1 MLSGESRHT
10 GSRRCIAWAATILL
24 AAGVSTFAQD
34 DPGESPATGEITV
47 DIGNAYVW
55 RGQRLSRGAVAQFV
69 LAGEFRGFA
78 ASVWSNF
85 DPSEYPRGSG
95 SRRTFTETD
104 LSLSYGRPVGRG
116 TLTGGFVYYSLRGG
130 RDTSELF
137 VGYELDLPLRPS
149 ATLYVDADEGK
160 GAFLILGADESLTF
174 TRGVSLDLQV
184 EVGFNLR
191 NRVMGEDAEGRPFSA
206 PYHAGLSGLAT
217 IPIWRGLALTAGLGF
232 SVPLSGRASE
242 AIASASYSENTR
254 SAAFGSLGLTASFAP
269 VP

>member
-1 MLSGESRHT
+1 MLSGGSRHT

-24 AAGVSTFAQD
+24 AAGASAFAQD

-95 SRRTFTETD
+95 SRSNFTETD
-104 LSLSYGRPVGRG
+104 LALSYGRPVGRG
-116 TLTGGFVYYSLRGG
+116 TLTGGFVYYGLRGE

-160 GAFLILGADESLTF
+160 GAFLILGADESLTL
-174 TRGVSLDLQV
+174 TRGVSLDLQF
-184 EVGFNLR
+184 EAGFNFR
-191 NRVMGEDAEGRPFSA
+191 NAVMGEDAEGLPFTA
-206 PYHAGLSGLAT
+206 PYHAELSAFTTVPL
-217 IPIWRGLALTAGLGF
+217 WRGLALSVGLGF
-232 SVPLSGRASE
+232 STPLSARAAE

-254 SAAFGSLGLTASFAP
+254 SSVYGSFGLTASFAP
-269 VP
+269 AP